1 MLEPLDADAGAAL
14 SLFTVDFFVA
24 FLWLFLVV
32 AFASLFGAVEE
43 LCAAGLAGAAAVW
56 AAKVNGTAAAVKAS
70 ARIVFF
76 IVLISRRAVLF
87 IARSHFHLAGI
98 GRIKR

>member
-1 MLEPLDADAGAAL
+1 VPEPLDAGTAL
-14 SLFTVDFFVA
+14 SLFTAGFFVP

-32 AFASLFGAVEE
+32 VFAALFDDVEGF
-43 LCAAGLAGAAAVW
+43 CAAALAGEAAVW

-76 IVLISRRAVLF
+76 IVFISRRAVLF

-98 GRIKR
+98 CRIKR

>member
-1 MLEPLDADAGAAL
+1 
-14 SLFTVDFFVA
+14 VA
-24 FLWLFLVV
+24 FLWLFLVL
-32 AFASLFGAVEE
+32 AFASLFEDVAE

-70 ARIVFF
+70 ARIVCFTVF
-76 IVLISRRAVLF
+76 VSRRAVFF